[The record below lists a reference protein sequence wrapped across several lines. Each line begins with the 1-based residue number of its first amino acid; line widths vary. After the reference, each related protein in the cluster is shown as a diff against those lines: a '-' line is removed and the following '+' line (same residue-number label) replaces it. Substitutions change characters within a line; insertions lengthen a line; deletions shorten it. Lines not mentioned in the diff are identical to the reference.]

1 MKSLICLSASP
12 WRSLPNRT
20 QHLMTRLKGV
30 DILFFEPAPPLFGK
44 TTRQKAYQRPGR
56 SVRSNITV
64 YTFPPV
70 LPVTD
75 RHPFW
80 EGLTYRRLAH
90 FLQSTMRAKRCTDPI
105 LWISSPAYG
114 PLAERVPHHGL
125 IYDCDQDWSM
135 LPERLESELAYQA
148 DIVFAASAGLVDHLA
163 PCNTNIALLPNGVV
177 YPMFARDGLEELPF
191 PADLVSVRSP
201 ILGYAGTV
209 WEDLDLTPVVE
220 AARARPGWNFLFV
233 GRVKHNP
240 SLNLLRSL
248 PNVHFLGSKKAVE
261 VPEYVTRFDVCLS
274 FLRLDRS
281 DYDVLSP
288 RIYEYMATGAP
299 IVSMGVTGQDEE
311 YPDVIY
317 TAYNPP
323 HFLIQCEA
331 ALQERSPWNRTRR
344 RDYAAAASWSN
355 RAELLQRIL
364 VGNALL

>member
-1 MKSLICLSASP
+1 MKSLLCLSASP
-12 WRSLPNRT
+12 WRSVPNRT
-20 QHLMTRLKGV
+20 QHLMTRLKDV

-44 TTRQKAYQRPGR
+44 TSRQKAYKKPGR
-56 SVRSNITV
+56 PVRENITV
-64 YTFPPV
+64 YTLPPV

-80 EGLTYRRLAH
+80 ENLTYCRISR
-90 FLQSTMRAKRCTDPI
+90 FLLSTMRSKRCNAPL
-105 LWISSPAYG
+105 LWMSSPAYA
-114 PLAERVPHHGL
+114 PLADRLPHHGL
-125 IYDCDQDWSM
+125 VYDCDQDWSM
-135 LPERLESELAYQA
+135 LPERLESDLAYHA
-148 DIVFAASAGLVDHLA
+148 DVVFAASAGLVDHLS
-163 PCNTNIALLPNGVV
+163 PCNTNVALLPNGVV
-177 YPMFARDGLEELPF
+177 YSMFARDGLEEPPF
-191 PADLVSVRSP
+191 PQELVSIRSP

-209 WEDLDLTPVVE
+209 WEDMDLTPVVE
-220 AARARPGWNFLFV
+220 AAQAHPEWNFLFV

-240 SLNLLRSL
+240 SLSHLHAL
-248 PNVHFLGSKKAVE
+248 PNVHFLGPKKAGE
-261 VPEYVTRFDVCLS
+261 LPEYVTRFDVCLS

-323 HFLIQCEA
+323 HFITQCEA
-331 ALQERSPWNRTRR
+331 ALREHSAWNRTRR

-355 RAELLQRIL
+355 RAQQLQRIL